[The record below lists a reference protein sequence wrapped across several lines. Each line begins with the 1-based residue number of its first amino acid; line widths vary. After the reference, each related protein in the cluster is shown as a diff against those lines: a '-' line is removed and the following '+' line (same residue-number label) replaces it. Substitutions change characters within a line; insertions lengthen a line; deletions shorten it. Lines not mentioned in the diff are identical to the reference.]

1 MKNCKRCGKELTIN
15 QYHNTFCGQKC
26 AALFKKEEYLSNWK
40 NGTESGNRQ
49 NGQIS
54 NYVRNYL
61 LENREYK
68 CERCGWG
75 EINPVTN
82 KVPLEI
88 HHKDGNYKNNS
99 EDNLEV
105 LCPNC
110 HSLTPNFKALNT
122 TGRENRASS
131 RKNYCVDC
139 GASISAAALRCRECE
154 NKKRIIKKPVTREEL
169 KDLIR
174 KKPFTAI
181 GKDYGVTDNAV
192 RKWCISYGLP
202 SRVKDIKAYSEEE
215 WSKI

>member
-1 MKNCKRCGKELTIN
+1 MKNCKRCGKELSTS
-15 QYHNTFCGQKC
+15 QYHNIFCGQQC
-26 AALFKKEEYLSNWK
+26 AALFKKEEYISKWK
-40 NGTESGNRQ
+40 KGLESGNRQ

-54 NYVRNYL
+54 NYIRNYL
-61 LENREYK
+61 LENNNYK

-75 EINPVTN
+75 EINPITN
-82 KVPLEI
+82 KTPLEI

-122 TGRENRASS
+122 AGRENRVSS

-139 GASISAAALRCRECE
+139 GVCISVTALRCKSCE
-154 NKKRIIKKPVTREEL
+154 GKRRVVEKPITREEL

-181 GKDYGVTDNAV
+181 GKQYGVTDNAI

-202 SRVKDIKAYSEEE
+202 SRVKDIKSYSEED

>member
-1 MKNCKRCGKELTIN
+1 MKNCKRCGKELSTN

-26 AALFKKEEYLSNWK
+26 AALFKKEKYISNWK
-40 NGTESGNRQ
+40 NGLESGNKQ

-61 LENREYK
+61 LEVKDYK

-122 TGRENRASS
+122 TGRENRISS
-131 RKNYCVDC
+131 RKNYCIDC
-139 GASISAAALRCRECE
+139 GISISAAALRCRECE
-154 NKKRIIKKPVTREEL
+154 NKKRITKGYIFFYNSILINYIIWGNKTNVIILFIRHNSFISSSIYNKYKKSVL
-169 KDLIR
+169 
-174 KKPFTAI
+174 
-181 GKDYGVTDNAV
+181 
-192 RKWCISYGLP
+192 
-202 SRVKDIKAYSEEE
+202 
-215 WSKI
+215 